1 LQGQLSKSLPL
12 LNINYN
18 TDIQMSDTAIGTIN
32 KTENIT
38 GVKEPDR
45 FRVVILNDNS
55 TPMEF
60 VIELLKIIFHHSQEA
75 AVQIMMQVHQNGK
88 GTAGIYSYEVAEQK
102 AAESTQI
109 ARTNGHP
116 LGVSVELAG

>member
-1 LQGQLSKSLPL
+1 
-12 LNINYN
+12 
-18 TDIQMSDTAIGTIN
+18 MSETAIQTIN
-32 KTENIT
+32 KTDNTT
-38 GVKEPDR
+38 GVKEPEK

-60 VIELLKIIFHHSQEA
+60 VIEVLKVIFHHSQEA

-88 GTAGIYSYEVAEQK
+88 GTAGIYTYEVAEQK
-102 AAESTQI
+102 AMESTQV

>member
-1 LQGQLSKSLPL
+1 
-12 LNINYN
+12 
-18 TDIQMSDTAIGTIN
+18 MSDTAIQT
-32 KTENIT
+32 KKRTDNIT

-60 VIELLKIIFHHSQEA
+60 VIELLKVIFHHNHEA
-75 AVQIMMQVHQNGK
+75 AVQIMLQVHQNGK
-88 GTAGIYSYEVAEQK
+88 GTAGVYSFEVAEQK

-109 ARTNGHP
+109 ARTNGHA
-116 LGVSVELAG
+116 LGVTVELDA

>member
-1 LQGQLSKSLPL
+1 MSETSTEVIKK
-12 LNINYN
+12 
-18 TDIQMSDTAIGTIN
+18 TD
-32 KTENIT
+32 NIT
-38 GVKEPDR
+38 GVKEPEK

-60 VIELLKIIFHHSQEA
+60 VIELLKIIFHHTQEA
-75 AVQIMMQVHQNGK
+75 AVQIMLQVHQQGK

-102 AAESTQI
+102 AMESTQI

>member
-1 LQGQLSKSLPL
+1 
-12 LNINYN
+12 
-18 TDIQMSDTAIGTIN
+18 MSDTAIQTIN

-38 GVKEPDR
+38 GVKEPER
-45 FRVVILNDNS
+45 FRVVILNDNA

-60 VIELLKIIFHHSQEA
+60 VIELLKVIFHHSHEA
-75 AVQIMMQVHQNGK
+75 AVQVMLQVHEKGK

-102 AAESTQI
+102 AMESTQI

-116 LGVSVELAG
+116 LGVSVELAS

>member
-1 LQGQLSKSLPL
+1 
-12 LNINYN
+12 
-18 TDIQMSDTAIGTIN
+18 MSDTAIQT
-32 KTENIT
+32 KKRTDNIM

-60 VIELLKIIFHHSQEA
+60 VIELLKVIFHHNHEA
-75 AVQIMMQVHQNGK
+75 AVQIMLQVHQNGK
-88 GTAGIYSYEVAEQK
+88 GTAGVYSFEVAEQK

-109 ARTNGHP
+109 ARTNGHA
-116 LGVSVELAG
+116 LGVTVELDA

>member
-1 LQGQLSKSLPL
+1 
-12 LNINYN
+12 
-18 TDIQMSDTAIGTIN
+18 MSDTAIQTIK
-32 KTENIT
+32 KTDNIT
-38 GVKEPDR
+38 GAKEPER

-60 VIELLKIIFHHSQEA
+60 VIELLKVIFHHQQEA
-75 AVQIMMQVHQNGK
+75 AVQIMMQVHNNGK
-88 GTAGIYSYEVAEQK
+88 GTAGIYTYEVAEQK
-102 AAESTQI
+102 AMESTQI

>member
-1 LQGQLSKSLPL
+1 MSETSIQTIKKPD
-12 LNINYN
+12 N
-18 TDIQMSDTAIGTIN
+18 TI
-32 KTENIT
+32 
-38 GVKEPDR
+38 GVKEPEK

-60 VIELLKIIFHHSQEA
+60 VIELLKVIFHHQQEA
-75 AVQIMMQVHQNGK
+75 ALQIMMQVHQNGK
-88 GTAGIYSYEVAEQK
+88 GTAGIYTYEVAEQK
-102 AAESTQI
+102 AMESTQI

>member
-1 LQGQLSKSLPL
+1 M
-12 LNINYN
+12 
-18 TDIQMSDTAIGTIN
+18 TDTATTTVR
-32 KTENIT
+32 KTENTT
-38 GVKEPDR
+38 GAKEPEK

-60 VIELLKIIFHHSQEA
+60 VIELLKVIFHHTQEG
-75 AVQIMMQVHQNGK
+75 AVQVMMQVHNNGK
-88 GTAGIYSYEVAEQK
+88 GTAGIYTFEVAEQK
-102 AAESTQI
+102 AMESTQI

>member
-1 LQGQLSKSLPL
+1 
-12 LNINYN
+12 
-18 TDIQMSDTAIGTIN
+18 MADTSVETIN

-38 GVKEPDR
+38 GAKEPER
-45 FRVVILNDNS
+45 YRVVILNDNS

-60 VIELLKIIFHHSQEA
+60 VIELLKVIFHHSQEA
-75 AVQIMMQVHQNGK
+75 AVQVMLQVHNNGK
-88 GTAGIYSYEVAEQK
+88 GTAGIYTYEVAEQK
-102 AAESTQI
+102 AMESTQI

>member
-1 LQGQLSKSLPL
+1 VGIKNPTHWI
-12 LNINYN
+12 NIRQEHGYN
-18 TDIQMSDTAIGTIN
+18 NMSETAIQTVK
-32 KTENIT
+32 KTDNTT
-38 GVKEPDR
+38 GVKEPEK

-60 VIELLKIIFHHSQEA
+60 VIELLKVIFHHTQEG

-88 GTAGIYSYEVAEQK
+88 GTAGIYTYEVAEQK
-102 AAESTQI
+102 AMESTQV

>member
-1 LQGQLSKSLPL
+1 
-12 LNINYN
+12 
-18 TDIQMSDTAIGTIN
+18 MSDTEIQTIK
-32 KTENIT
+32 KTDNIT
-38 GVKEPDR
+38 NTKEPER

-60 VIELLKIIFHHSQEA
+60 VIELLKVIFHHTQEA
-75 AVQIMMQVHQNGK
+75 ATQIMIQVHQNGK
-88 GTAGIYSYEVAEQK
+88 GTAGIYTYEVAEQK
-102 AAESTQI
+102 AMESTQV

>member
-1 LQGQLSKSLPL
+1 
-12 LNINYN
+12 
-18 TDIQMSDTAIGTIN
+18 MSETAIQTIK
-32 KTENIT
+32 KTDNIT
-38 GVKEPDR
+38 NAKEPER

-60 VIELLKIIFHHSQEA
+60 VVELLKVIFHHTPESA
-75 AVQIMMQVHQNGK
+75 TQIMIQVHQNGK
-88 GTAGIYSYEVAEQK
+88 GTAGVYTYEVAEQK
-102 AAESTQI
+102 AMESTQI

>member
-1 LQGQLSKSLPL
+1 
-12 LNINYN
+12 
-18 TDIQMSDTAIGTIN
+18 MSETAIQTIK
-32 KTENIT
+32 KTDTTT
-38 GVKEPDR
+38 GVKEPEK

-60 VIELLKIIFHHSQEA
+60 VIELLKVIFHHQQEA
-75 AVQIMMQVHQNGK
+75 ALKIMMQVHQNGK
-88 GTAGIYSYEVAEQK
+88 GTAGIYTYEVAEQK
-102 AAESTQI
+102 AMESTQI

>member
-1 LQGQLSKSLPL
+1 
-12 LNINYN
+12 
-18 TDIQMSDTAIGTIN
+18 MAETAIDTVK
-32 KTENIT
+32 KTDNIT
-38 GVKEPDR
+38 GVKEPER

-60 VIELLKIIFHHSQEA
+60 VIELLKVIFHHTQEA
-75 AVQIMMQVHQNGK
+75 AVQIMMQVHNNGK

-102 AAESTQI
+102 AMESTQI